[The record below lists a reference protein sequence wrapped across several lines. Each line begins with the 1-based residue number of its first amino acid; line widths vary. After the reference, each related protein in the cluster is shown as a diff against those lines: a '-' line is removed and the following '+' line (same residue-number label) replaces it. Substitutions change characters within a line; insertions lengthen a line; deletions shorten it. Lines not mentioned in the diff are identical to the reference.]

1 MKFNIIYTVF
11 ALALLTIVSL
21 ANSAG
26 RAGGANQ
33 GNTGAPGDQMIGN
46 NPRTCQSCHATGDIQ
61 VLLSL
66 DILDA
71 NNNPITA
78 YIPNEIYTAKVSI
91 DSAAGPKALGYGFQM
106 VSLLDTDNS
115 DVNGWAASGHSENVQ
130 IEASSNTN
138 RVYAEHKGVSDSNEF
153 LVQWQ
158 APAAGQGDIAFY
170 AVGNGVNRN
179 GSTSGD
185 GAALPQKLTLTE
197 SIVSS
202 IADLSTIGVKLQVAP
217 NPVINQIYVTIK
229 SEEQRI
235 ITAKIMNATGQIFYQ
250 QSLNLAIDKQ
260 IIPIDLSQ
268 LATGIYFLQT
278 TSEKVINTQKIIK
291 L

>member
-1 MKFNIIYTVF
+1 MKLNIIYTTF
-11 ALALLTIVSL
+11 ILAFITIISL
-21 ANSAG
+21 SNSGG
-26 RAGGANQ
+26 RAGSSNR
-33 GNTGAPGDQMIGN
+33 GNTGAPGDEMIGN

-66 DILDA
+66 EILDTD
-71 NNNPITA
+71 NNPITA
-78 YIPNEIYTAKVSI
+78 YTPNEVYTAKVRI
-91 DSAAGPKALGYGFQM
+91 DSAAGPAALGYGFQM
-106 VSLLDTDNS
+106 VSLFDTDNS
-115 DVNGWAASGHSENVQ
+115 DVNGWAATGHSENVQ
-130 IEASSNTN
+130 IEESSNTN

-158 APAAGQGDIAFY
+158 APAAGNGDISFY

-185 GAALPQKLTLTE
+185 GAALPQKLTLAE

-202 IADLSTIGVKLQVAP
+202 IADLSTIGVDLQIAP
-217 NPVINQIYVTIK
+217 NPVTDQLYITVISQ
-229 SEEQRI
+229 EQRI
-235 ITAKIMNATGQIFYQ
+235 MATKIVNATGQIVHQ
-250 QSLNLAIDKQ
+250 QTFQSTTGKQ